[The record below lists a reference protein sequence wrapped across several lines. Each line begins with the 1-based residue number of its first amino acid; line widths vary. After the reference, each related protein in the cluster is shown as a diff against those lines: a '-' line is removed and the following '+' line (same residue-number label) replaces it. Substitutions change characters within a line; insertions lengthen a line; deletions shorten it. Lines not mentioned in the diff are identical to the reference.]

1 MISVIVDFLPKDN
14 KTNKTVARFILDK
27 LPILSR
33 YMNIHLG
40 TSDDR
45 PKVNLC
51 RPIVEKGQLKLTP
64 PTVTDNNKN
73 LKSPDDKENL
83 KSPPNVSSSP
93 NPLENNPF
101 ASLAESD
108 DEKSNNLLGPPIEDL
123 EDESLGNDVDSIQ
136 ELNDTTAPH
145 IDVETL
151 CPPRTDIISTS
162 IEALNHDDISDTSSQ
177 SSKSKTD
184 ILISK
189 MDAVTDAFE
198 REHEEI
204 DCFPY

>member
-1 MISVIVDFLPKDN
+1 
-14 KTNKTVARFILDK
+14 
-27 LPILSR
+27 
-33 YMNIHLG
+33 MNIHLS
-40 TSDDR
+40 TLDDR

-73 LKSPDDKENL
+73 LKSPDDKENF
-83 KSPPNVSSSP
+83 KPPPNVSSSP

-108 DEKSNNLLGPPIEDL
+108 DEISNNLLGPPIENL
-123 EDESLGNDVDSIQ
+123 EDKSLGNDVDSIQ
-136 ELNDTTAPH
+136 ELNDTTAPP

-151 CPPRTDIISTS
+151 CPPCTDIILTS

-177 SSKSKTD
+177 SSQSKID

-204 DCFPY
+204 DFFPTDDTRSKTYIST